1 MPVPGKAVGFMKG
14 YQTVRCLFC
23 ETGKEE
29 SVVERVHK
37 SGLGRAIFAR
47 RSGTKREN
55 GKWIETLRPLLPGY
69 IFVYFGQ
76 ERARND
82 ELAAIPQVIRVL
94 HYGDGQGD
102 LTGRDLEF
110 ADWIWRQDGRIGA
123 MKALQIGDWIEI
135 TDGAFKALKGT
146 IVKMDRRRKTFL
158 VSLDGAG
165 AVRQIWLT
173 YEVVEKRDA
182 LR

>member
-1 MPVPGKAVGFMKG
+1 MAMPGKAVGFMEG

-110 ADWIWRQDGRIGA
+110 ADWIWRQDGSAR
-123 MKALQIGDWIEI
+123 
-135 TDGAFKALKGT
+135 
-146 IVKMDRRRKTFL
+146 
-158 VSLDGAG
+158 
-165 AVRQIWLT
+165 
-173 YEVVEKRDA
+173 
-182 LR
+182 